1 MITHTQ
7 IKNDLVTWLGTLS
20 LPVISGAIAIE
31 AKQAPDSSLEKGK
44 GTSIQAYLV
53 TSEITSEERRTVTMR
68 RTVRVLIRH
77 RLVAESAVAKKAESE
92 AWELLH
98 HTLELRLL
106 RYASADGECKATSV
120 TTSVLL
126 DGQQYYEEGVLA
138 ALVDVEIMN
147 YEQLLT

>member
-7 IKNDLVTWLGTLS
+7 IKDDLVTWLGTLS

-31 AKQAPDSSLEKGK
+31 AIQAPERKLEKGK
-44 GTSIQAYLV
+44 GTSIHVYLV
-53 TSEITSEERRTVTMR
+53 ASEITSEERRTVTMR
-68 RTVRVLIRH
+68 RTFRVLLRH
-77 RLVAESAVAKKAESE
+77 RLVAESSAAKKTESE

-106 RYASADGECKATSV
+106 RYVSADGECKATSV
-120 TTSVLL
+120 ETSVLL

-138 ALVDVEIMN
+138 ALVDVDVMN
-147 YEQLLT
+147 YEPVLT